1 MEAVLCTKE
10 NDILEF
16 WNLRVQR
23 TLMNPL
29 LQSESPLC
37 ETKSELGFPMR
48 NTEDGKP
55 CAFPL
60 GPPKAYGLEIEY
72 VQ

>member
-1 MEAVLCTKE
+1 MEAALCTKE

-16 WNLRVQR
+16 WNLGVQR
-23 TLMNPL
+23 TFMNPL

-48 NTEDGKP
+48 NTEDG
-55 CAFPL
+55 
-60 GPPKAYGLEIEY
+60 
-72 VQ
+72 